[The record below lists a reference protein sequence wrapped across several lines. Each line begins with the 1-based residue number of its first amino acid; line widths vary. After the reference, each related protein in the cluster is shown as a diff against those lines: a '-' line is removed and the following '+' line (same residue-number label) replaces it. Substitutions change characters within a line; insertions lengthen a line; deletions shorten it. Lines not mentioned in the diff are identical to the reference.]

1 MIDDHLRIVD
11 QPKAEPVRSIAPV
24 DIFGNG
30 DIRKGTNLVEI
41 GPPERQIAGS
51 GKMLLLDVEALAETD
66 HRLICFQRS
75 RYLGV
80 LQCDPNIAAVD
91 RAGAGDRK
99 RVLSGK
105 SVSVRVDLGGCR
117 NNKK

>member
-1 MIDDHLRIVD
+1 MRISDWSSDVCSSD
-11 QPKAEPVRSIAPV
+11 L
-24 DIFGNG
+24 
-30 DIRKGTNLVEI
+30 RKGTNLVEI

-51 GKMLLLDVEALAETD
+51 GKMLLLDVEALAETE

-91 RAGAGDRK
+91 RAGAGSLPCMAGRDRT
-99 RVLSGK
+99 RTRLNS
-105 SVSVRVDLGGCR
+105 CH
-117 NNKK
+117 

>member
-1 MIDDHLRIVD
+1 MIRR
-11 QPKAEPVRSIAPV
+11 PPRSTRTDTLFPYTTL
-24 DIFGNG
+24 FRSNG

-51 GKMLLLDVEALAETD
+51 GKMLLLDVEALAETE

-80 LQCDPNIAAVD
+80 LQCAPNIAAVD
-91 RAGAGDRK
+91 RAGAGSLPCMAGRDRT
-99 RVLSGK
+99 RTRLNS
-105 SVSVRVDLGGCR
+105 CH
-117 NNKK
+117 

>member
-1 MIDDHLRIVD
+1 MIRLPPRSTLTDTLFPYTTLFRSD

-41 GPPERQIAGS
+41 GPPESQIAGS
-51 GKMLLLDVEALAETD
+51 GKMLLLDVEALAETE
-66 HRLICFQRS
+66 HRLIYFQRS

-91 RAGAGDRK
+91 RAGAGS
-99 RVLSGK
+99 LQ
-105 SVSVRVDLGGCR
+105 
-117 NNKK
+117 